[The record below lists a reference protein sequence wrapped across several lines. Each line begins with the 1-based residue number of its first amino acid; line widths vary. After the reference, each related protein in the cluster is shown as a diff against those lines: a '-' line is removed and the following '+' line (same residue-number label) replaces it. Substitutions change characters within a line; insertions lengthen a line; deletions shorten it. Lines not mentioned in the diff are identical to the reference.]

1 MKTILCHSGDHINI
15 ILKQSNCNTF
25 YLLETQATSA
35 LNITCT
41 EDFHTKVKIFS
52 SYIKAIK
59 SFVELQIKSN
69 EQDYNFK
76 NENPFKNFM
85 NQPREEI

>member
-15 ILKQSNCNTF
+15 ILKQSECNNF

-35 LNITCT
+35 LNITCV
-41 EDFHTKVKIFS
+41 EDLHTKVKIFF

-59 SFVELQIKSN
+59 SFLEIQNKSH

-76 NENPFKNFM
+76 NHNPFKNFM
-85 NQPREEI
+85 N